1 MKPERHITIGVVIR
15 IVAILFCGYILL
27 RCHLDFAMGSRM
39 VSSSARDLR
48 GSNSTVDV
56 PRNLDIATQVI
67 NRSLNPLTAA
77 AVALVLLGIFPYAN
91 LKWKRKTEPKV
102 RQVSSEA
109 APGASPDEP
118 ST

>member
-1 MKPERHITIGVVIR
+1 MKSGKHITVGIVIR
-15 IVAILFCGYILL
+15 IAAILFCGYILL

-48 GSNSTVDV
+48 ESNSTVDV

-67 NRSLNPLTAA
+67 NRSLNPLMAA
-77 AVALVLLGIFPYAN
+77 AVALVLLAIFPYAN

-109 APGASPDEP
+109 APSASPAEP